1 MALPKI
7 QEARELD
14 DQALEAAIIDTRKRL
29 FDLRFQQATRQLE
42 SGLHQFKHERHRLA
56 QLMTVLRERELSAQ
70 PQEEASD
77 DTSADIAA
85 SAASITDTVDTTDVA
100 EEE

>member
-7 QEARELD
+7 KEARELD
-14 DQALEAAIIDTRKRL
+14 NQALEEAIADTKRKL
-29 FDLRFQQATRQLE
+29 FDLRFQQATRQLQ

-56 QLMTVLRERELSAQ
+56 QLMTVLRERQLSEAQ
-70 PQEEASD
+70 AIDSTQTP
-77 DTSADIAA
+77 
-85 SAASITDTVDTTDVA
+85 SAAAISSA